1 MKDSFSRT
9 HARDRYTMNQVEQMV
24 QQQFHDELR
33 YECTVCAPP
42 LSRSLSSLSV
52 VLGRVRSP

>member
-1 MKDSFSRT
+1 
-9 HARDRYTMNQVEQMV
+9 MNQVEQMV